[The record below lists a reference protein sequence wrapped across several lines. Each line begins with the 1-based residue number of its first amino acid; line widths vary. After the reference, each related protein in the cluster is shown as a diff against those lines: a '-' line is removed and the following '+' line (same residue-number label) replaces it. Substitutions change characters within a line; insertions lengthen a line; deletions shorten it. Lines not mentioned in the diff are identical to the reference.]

1 MKLNV
6 HFIIMGLGLA
16 LITLCMLIAT
26 SEIPLSLY
34 LGLGIFALILTIA
47 IFIQELSVDE
57 NKKTKF
63 STVDVLFLAAAPI
76 AVLLATICGG
86 MFDERSLS
94 ILNNAISLV
103 SIGFLLLSISL
114 KVKD

>member
-1 MKLNV
+1 LKLNV

-16 LITLCMLIAT
+16 LITLCILIAT

-47 IFIQELSVDE
+47 ILIQELSIDE

-63 STVDVLFLAAAPI
+63 SMVDVLFLAAAPI

-86 MFDERSLS
+86 MFGERDLN

-103 SIGFLLLSISL
+103 SVGFLLLSISL

>member
-1 MKLNV
+1 
-6 HFIIMGLGLA
+6 MGLGLA

-57 NKKTKF
+57 NKKTKKTKF
-63 STVDVLFLAAAPI
+63 STIDVLFLAAAPI